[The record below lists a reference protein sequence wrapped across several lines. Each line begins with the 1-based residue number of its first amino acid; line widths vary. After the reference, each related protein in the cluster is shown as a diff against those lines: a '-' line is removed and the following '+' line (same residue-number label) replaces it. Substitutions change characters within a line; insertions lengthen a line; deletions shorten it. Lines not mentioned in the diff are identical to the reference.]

1 MATTTDMADTIN
13 PSLSVK
19 SPATPSPSVKSPAT
33 PSPSVKSP
41 ATHQRGIPAARQ
53 VIAV

>member
-1 MATTTDMADTIN
+1 MATTTEMAKTTN
-13 PSLSVK
+13 
-19 SPATPSPSVKSPAT
+19 

-53 VIAV
+53 VHRC